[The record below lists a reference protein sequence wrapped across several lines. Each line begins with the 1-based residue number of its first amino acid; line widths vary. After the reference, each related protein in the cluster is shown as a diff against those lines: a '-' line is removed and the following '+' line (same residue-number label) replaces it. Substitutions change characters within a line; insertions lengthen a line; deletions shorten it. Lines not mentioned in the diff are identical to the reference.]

1 MRVKLTQKKIEK
13 LKAPDKGRIEVSDS
27 ECIGLKLRI
36 SSSGAMTWLYQK
48 QIRGGVRRGF
58 ALGSYPE
65 LDVTEARD
73 LAAVIKVEAQNGI
86 DRVLAAE
93 LAAVEAAE
101 KAAAL
106 VTTADVLEKYVKDH
120 IERNLKVGQS
130 RTERTRQ
137 LRIYLKPLFH
147 RDVSSITRAELQRI
161 VNSKASEGKIVMANR
176 LRAALCAFFAWA
188 HGFGYIETD
197 PAVAVRRA
205 GKETSRKRTPSLQ
218 EVAQMWEASFA
229 QGEFWGPYFRLCILT
244 GQRCREDIL
253 KMEWKWVDFEKLRY
267 EIPIPKNELPHIVH
281 LSPVA
286 MAEILSLQSRKIEGC
301 QFVFSTNGKTAAS
314 GVTKAVDRWKACIN
328 IIRAGQGLD
337 PIEPWVLHDLRRSQ
351 ATALAEAGF
360 DETVVDRIQNHVAG
374 GSRASAVAAVY
385 NKAQR
390 LPERAKALNAWADMV
405 TGRSDNVVHI
415 ADRRAV

>member
-1 MRVKLTQKKIEK
+1 MRVKLTQKKIKE
-13 LKAPDKGRIEVSDS
+13 LKAPDEGRSEVSDS

-58 ALGSYPE
+58 ALGTYPE

-86 DRVLAAE
+86 DRVLNAE
-93 LAAVEAAE
+93 LDAAKAAE
-101 KAAAL
+101 KAASL
-106 VTTADVLEKYVKDH
+106 VTTADVLGKYITDH

-130 RTERTRQ
+130 RTERTKQ
-137 LRIYLKPLFH
+137 LRTYLKPLFN
-147 RDVSSITRAELQRI
+147 RDVASITRAELQKI
-161 VNSKASEGKIVMANR
+161 VNVKASEGKIVMANR
-176 LRAALCAFFAWA
+176 LRAAICAFFAWA

-197 PAVAVRRA
+197 PAAAVRRA

-218 EVAQMWEASFA
+218 EVAHMWEASFA

-244 GQRCREDIL
+244 GQRCREDVL
-253 KMEWKWVDFEKLRY
+253 KMKWKWVDFEKQRY

-281 LSPVA
+281 LSPTA
-286 MAEILSLQSRKIEGC
+286 LAEILGLQTRKIDGC

-314 GVTKAVDRWKACIN
+314 GVTKAVDRWKAQIN
-328 IIRAGQGLD
+328 FIRAKQRLD
-337 PIEPWVLHDLRRSQ
+337 PIEHWVLHDLRRSQ

-390 LPERAKALNAWADMV
+390 LTERARALEAWADMV
-405 TGRSDNVVHI
+405 LGRSDNVVQI
-415 ADRRAV
+415 TDRRAV

>member
-13 LKAPDKGRIEVSDS
+13 LKAPDKGRVEVSDS

-65 LDVTEARD
+65 IDVTDARD

-86 DRVLAAE
+86 DRVLVAE
-93 LAAVEAAE
+93 IAAVEAAE

-130 RTERTRQ
+130 RTERTKQ
-137 LRIYLKPLFH
+137 LRTYLRPLFN
-147 RDVSSITRAELQRI
+147 RDVSSITRAELQKI
-161 VNSKASEGKIVMANR
+161 VNTKASEGKIVMANR
-176 LRAALCAFFAWA
+176 LRAAICAFFAWA
-188 HGFGYIETD
+188 HGFGYIEAD
-197 PAVAVRRA
+197 PAAAVRRA

-218 EVAQMWEASFA
+218 EVAHMWEASFA

-253 KMEWKWVDFEKLRY
+253 KMQWKWVDFEKQRY

-281 LSPVA
+281 LSPA
-286 MAEILSLQSRKIEGC
+286 ALAEILNLQTRKIDGC
-301 QFVFSTNGKTAAS
+301 QFVLSTNGKTAAS
-314 GVTKAVDRWKACIN
+314 GVTKAVDRWKAHIN
-328 IIRAGQGLD
+328 IIRAIQGLD
-337 PIEPWVLHDLRRSQ
+337 PMEHWVLHDLRRSQ
-351 ATALAEAGF
+351 ATALAEAGY

-405 TGRSDNVVHI
+405 MGRSDNVVQI